1 MANSLKKTF
10 VGFFFFFL
18 MPASRF
24 FEKSLFV
31 L

>member
-10 VGFFFFFL
+10 VGFFFS
-18 MPASRF
+18 SRF
-24 FEKSLFV
+24 IEKSLV

>member
-10 VGFFFFFL
+10 VGFFFFFF
-18 MPASRF
+18 SRF
-24 FEKSLFV
+24 FEKSLF